1 MVFIADPD
9 RAFYLDADPDP
20 GGQTNADPEPDPSQ
34 TLTSQKLNF
43 YMKNQLCVGN
53 RS

>member
-1 MVFIADPD
+1 MVFIADLD
-9 RAFYLDADPDP
+9 RAFYLNAAPDP

-43 YMKNQLCVGN
+43 YM
-53 RS
+53 